1 MVLCAAAVF
10 IYRRKRRN
18 PNQAVSKKPRSPG
31 RSGSPGGRNVSF
43 AVPGTKRQSSYKN
56 LGGEV
61 NLGVLSGGAGGGAK
75 ASGLPFGWGE
85 AVDDQG
91 VPYYYSTTTGE
102 STYERPSPPA
112 ATAQSPPPALP
123 KKKPAVAAAPLPA
136 APQSAKWGTYNAQ
149 PSSGSSPRPPSC
161 RSDPNPNPYPCPNPN
176 PNPDPNPDPNPNQV
190 HRCRVGGRSTRPRMA
205 RPTTTTLR
213 AARPRGSGRPTA
225 TATTTTHRPSQQR
238 PSPAL
243 PPQQQGR
250 RRMRYR
256 GTRLEDHHRCRG
268 AWVVGR
274 RHFRGA
280 WVDLHRSL
288 AAQLPWASA
297 GCWRAGFEGTI
308 GRGTTERGCDL

>member
-112 ATAQSPPPALP
+112 A
-123 KKKPAVAAAPLPA
+123 AAPPLP
-136 APQSAKWGTYNAQ
+136 G
-149 PSSGSSPRPPSC
+149 
-161 RSDPNPNPYPCPNPN
+161 
-176 PNPDPNPDPNPNQV
+176 
-190 HRCRVGGRSTRPRMA
+190 RVGGPPPLPGRVGGPPPLPGSK
-205 RPTTTTLR
+205 
-213 AARPRGSGRPTA
+213 AAPMGLGGLLASGP
-225 TATTTTHRPSQQR
+225 
-238 PSPAL
+238 
-243 PPQQQGR
+243 
-250 RRMRYR
+250 
-256 GTRLEDHHRCRG
+256 
-268 AWVVGR
+268 
-274 RHFRGA
+274 
-280 WVDLHRSL
+280 
-288 AAQLPWASA
+288 
-297 GCWRAGFEGTI
+297 I
-308 GRGTTERGCDL
+308 